1 MIRKLLLNIYHLSYS
16 KPNHNPKNQSLGL
29 RHSSVFKSRN
39 PESRGSDIN
48 KKLRGGRD
56 LFGGRH
62 DRGKRTAQLDRLSK
76 DQD

>member
-1 MIRKLLLNIYHLSYS
+1 MIRKLLLNIYYLSYS
-16 KPNHNPKNQSLGL
+16 KPQHNPKNQSLGV

-48 KKLRGGRD
+48 KKLRGVRD